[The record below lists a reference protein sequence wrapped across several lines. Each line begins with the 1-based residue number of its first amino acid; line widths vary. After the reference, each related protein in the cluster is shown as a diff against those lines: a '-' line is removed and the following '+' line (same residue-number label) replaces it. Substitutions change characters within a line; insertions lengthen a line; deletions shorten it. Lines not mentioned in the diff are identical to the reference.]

1 MNQEMKLWVGGSVLT
16 IVLAVVGTGVA
27 VVGSV
32 NTQISDVRAD
42 MRDIRVDI
50 RDVQGHI
57 RDVQGHVRDVQG
69 HVQGVDEGIDA
80 VSSGIDAVNTTLLF
94 LTGCVVELGDRPL
107 LITGGARGDDRLD
120 DPPPLTARIELPQS
134 CRTAHE
140 RALRAE

>member
-50 RDVQGHI
+50 RDVQGH
-57 RDVQGHVRDVQG
+57 VQRLDQ
-69 HVQGVDEGIDA
+69 GIDA
-80 VSSGIDAVNTTLLF
+80 ASSSIDAVNTTLLF